1 MQKILYV
8 EDDLSLIDGLQYTLE
23 ASGYMV
29 DNAKTVKEAL
39 ALFRKNTYDLL
50 LLDVT
55 LPDGTGFD
63 VCKAVRN
70 SSTVPII
77 FLTASDQEISIVRGL
92 DMGADDYI
100 TKPFKLN
107 LFLLLLFLFGMVYLV
122 LLFYLRRQH
131 RAIDDAGSKI
141 REFLDGNS
149 MSRIECSQTGDWYS
163 LFHDVNEMATILSAH
178 AESQKQTKEFL
189 QDIISD
195 VSHQIKTPLSA
206 LKMYHEIISSHKGEA
221 ETVAN
226 FSEKSQREIKR
237 MENVIYT
244 LLKLARLDAGIIQM
258 EKAEENVSALMQD
271 VLERFETWAEQDHK
285 EITLSG
291 KDDISLNC
299 DALWMSEAIGNIVKN
314 ALEHTQPG
322 GHISVQWTQSP
333 LLTQIVITDDGKGIH
348 QEDLYNIFKRF
359 YRSRFSSDVHGIGL
373 GLPLAK
379 SIVEAHGG
387 TISVTSTLDV
397 GTTFTLNFFS
407 LTNE

>member
-1 MQKILYV
+1 
-8 EDDLSLIDGLQYTLE
+8 
-23 ASGYMV
+23 
-29 DNAKTVKEAL
+29 
-39 ALFRKNTYDLL
+39 
-50 LLDVT
+50 
-55 LPDGTGFD
+55 
-63 VCKAVRN
+63 
-70 SSTVPII
+70 
-77 FLTASDQEISIVRGL
+77 
-92 DMGADDYI
+92 
-100 TKPFKLN
+100 
-107 LFLLLLFLFGMVYLV
+107 
-122 LLFYLRRQH
+122 
-131 RAIDDAGSKI
+131 
-141 REFLDGNS
+141 
-149 MSRIECSQTGDWYS
+149 
-163 LFHDVNEMATILSAH
+163 
-178 AESQKQTKEFL
+178 
-189 QDIISD
+189 
-195 VSHQIKTPLSA
+195 
-206 LKMYHEIISSHKGEA
+206 
-221 ETVAN
+221 
-226 FSEKSQREIKR
+226 

-271 VLERFETWAEQDHK
+271 VLERFETWAEQDH
-285 EITLSG
+285 EEFTLSG
-291 KDDISLNC
+291 KDDIFLNC